1 MSSIRLLEHLD
12 VEEPEARQT
21 LCIMMRVRTEAQTFA
36 ILRCTYANIRLNAVN
51 LLETLEWYCD

>member
-36 ILRCTYANIRLNAVN
+36 MYLRKH
-51 LLETLEWYCD
+51 TLECRESTRDIRMVL